1 LLSHILAVASSGS
14 GFPNYGRELWSAVK
28 ANGQYLW
35 LIAVVALLGSQLFP
49 GLRKPG
55 LFATGAA
62 ILIVF
67 ALPLWATSFVEGI
80 PKHVGDLLSQA
91 Q

>member
-1 LLSHILAVASSGS
+1 MFGHMMWLAAS
-14 GFPNYGRELWSAVK
+14 GFPNYGKEAWTAVK
-28 ANGQYLW
+28 ENGQYVW

-55 LFATGAA
+55 LFATAA
-62 ILIVF
+62 AVLIVF

-91 Q
+91 R